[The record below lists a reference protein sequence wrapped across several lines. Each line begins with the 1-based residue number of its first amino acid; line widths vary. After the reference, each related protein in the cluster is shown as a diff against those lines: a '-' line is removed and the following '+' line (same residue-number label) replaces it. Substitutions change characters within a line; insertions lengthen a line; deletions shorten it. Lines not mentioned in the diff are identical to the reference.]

1 MSDFNRVILL
11 GRLTRDPE
19 LRYTPAGQAVCNIG
33 LAIGREWK
41 AKDGEKQKETTFL
54 RIVVWGKTGES
65 CGSYLKKGR
74 EVLIEGRL
82 QSRSWEGT
90 DGKKNSAVEVVAD
103 NVQFLGG
110 RDRAGGQQGGKPDDG
125 DPMGGDGPDDDPI
138 PF

>member
-1 MSDFNRVILL
+1 MSDFNRVILI

-19 LRYTPAGQAVCNIG
+19 LRYTPGGQAVCNIG

-41 AKDGEKQKETTFL
+41 NKDGEKQKETTFL

-82 QSRSWEGT
+82 QSRSWEGA

-103 NVQFLGG
+103 SVQFLGG
-110 RDRAGGQQGGKPDDG
+110 RDRAGGGADG
-125 DPMGGDGPDDDPI
+125 ERESKGSTGPDDDI